1 MEIVLVFLEVL
12 DILRNGMDWLQFSQ
26 EVFSL

>member
-1 MEIVLVFLEVL
+1 MEIVLGFLEVR
-12 DILRNGMDWLQFSQ
+12 DILRNGMDWLRFSQ